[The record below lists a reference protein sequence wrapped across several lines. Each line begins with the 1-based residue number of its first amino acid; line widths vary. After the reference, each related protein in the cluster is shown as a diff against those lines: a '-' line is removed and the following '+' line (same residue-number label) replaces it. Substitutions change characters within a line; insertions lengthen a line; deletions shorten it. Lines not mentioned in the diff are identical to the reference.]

1 MQQRKQNRTY
11 YVVIRGR
18 KPGIYKNNNQA
29 LSQVHQFPYGKMKKV
44 KGLKAAKAYFAEN
57 RQTDSQNKSYYVVK
71 RGRNPG
77 LYLEKG
83 KALEQIKNFPYGKIK
98 RIKGY
103 ENARAYLHGTDVKTR
118 ERVPNIYIDGSYIQH
133 ESFSG
138 YGFVVEENEK
148 VIAKDSGTISDYDI
162 INLHSLGAELY
173 AFIRAVEWAIANE
186 YKFVRIIYDSESI
199 IQLLGNNDSSN
210 YKQSRK
216 KTKLVDLYEHYK
228 NYITIEFK
236 HKSDNK
242 IYHDFHR
249 VAHDLSRLMSNMLRD
264 ENGNDY

>member
-1 MQQRKQNRTY
+1 MHKHKQNRTY
-11 YVVIRGR
+11 YVVIHGR
-18 KPGIYKNNNQA
+18 KPGIYKSNNQA
-29 LSQVHQFPYGKMKKV
+29 LSQVHGFPYGKMKKV

-57 RQTDSQNKSYYVVK
+57 RQTDSKNKSYYVVK

-77 LYLEKG
+77 LYLDKE
-83 KALEQIKNFPYGKIK
+83 KALEQIRKYPYGKMK

-103 ENARAYLHGTDVKTR
+103 ENALAYFHGKDVQVKAKI
-118 ERVPNIYIDGSYIQH
+118 PNIFIDGSYMQH

-138 YGFVVEENEK
+138 YGFVVEENKK

-173 AFIRAVEWAIANE
+173 ASVRAIEWAIANE

-199 IQLLGNNDSSN
+199 VQLLENNDSAN
-210 YKQSRK
+210 GKQLRGK
-216 KTKLVDLYEHYK
+216 VKLVDLYTQYK

-236 HKSDNK
+236 HKNDNK
-242 IYHDFHR
+242 IYSRFHE
-249 VAHDLSRLMSNMLRD
+249 VAHDLSRLMSNIM
-264 ENGNDY
+264 NDYKTH